1 MYLIQF
7 YHYDKKK
14 TFVIRK
20 NCNIFLLKI
29 FLLLKE
35 RTKNAQFIVVSLRN
49 NMFELCDRL
58 FGIYKV
64 NNCTGSTYIAPE
76 LIELD
81 EKKKKT
87 IVINTTDQLGRKSES
102 NQNVKPSSS
111 SLSTLP
117 KIVEAIE
124 EDLSCVQMNTN

>member
-1 MYLIQF
+1 LYLIQF